1 MKLKLFISLLFII
14 TTTLSATHKTEHIND
29 HHESSSC
36 LIYIVNDNL
45 VASDIIDELK
55 DVSFTIDSKILP
67 QSSELKLYT
76 KNLTNQNRAPP
87 LKS

>member
-14 TTTLSATHKTEHIND
+14 TTTLSATHKTEHINE

-36 LIYIVNDNL
+36 FICIVNDNL
-45 VASDIIDELK
+45 VASDIADELK
-55 DVSFTIDSKILP
+55 DVNFAVDSKILP
-67 QSSELKLYT
+67 QSSNPKLYT